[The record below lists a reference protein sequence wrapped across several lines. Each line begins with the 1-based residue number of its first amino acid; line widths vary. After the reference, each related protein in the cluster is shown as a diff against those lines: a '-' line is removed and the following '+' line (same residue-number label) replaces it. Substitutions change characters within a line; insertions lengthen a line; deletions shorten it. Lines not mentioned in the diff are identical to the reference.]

1 MRYLRRTTLTILII
15 LVTGLF
21 TPVYGISTQDM
32 REATATMPLASPPS
46 ISAQCAILV
55 EAKSGRV
62 LYEKNPDQKVYPA
75 STTKIMTALLALEE
89 GNPDEKVKV
98 SNNAVGVEG
107 SSIYLEKDEIIPLK
121 DLIYGLMLRS
131 GNDAAIAISEEIA
144 GSVEDFVSLMNERAK
159 EMGAENTHFMN
170 PNGLHHDEHYTT
182 ARDMAKIS
190 IEAMKNPQFKE
201 VAAAKVWTA
210 DRGEGKYNYFYNKN
224 KVVYQYEGGTGIKIG
239 YTKAAGRTLV
249 ASSEKDGME
258 LICVVMNAPNWFQD
272 TYNLMD
278 YVYNLYETVRIAQ
291 GGTPLM
297 AVLVDEGDK
306 DFVYVGSKKDI
317 LCPVIKTAKDNEPG
331 ENVESLGGDNIG
343 SEDISSST
351 NNIAI
356 EYVFYDQAKA
366 PIARWQQAGELK
378 IYVDGDYIFSEPL
391 YYLEDIETL

>member
-170 PNGLHHDEHYTT
+170 PNGLHHDVIFTSLLSNT
-182 ARDMAKIS
+182 
-190 IEAMKNPQFKE
+190 NPRSK
-201 VAAAKVWTA
+201 
-210 DRGEGKYNYFYNKN
+210 
-224 KVVYQYEGGTGIKIG
+224 GG
-239 YTKAAGRTLV
+239 
-249 ASSEKDGME
+249 AS
-258 LICVVMNAPNWFQD
+258 
-272 TYNLMD
+272 
-278 YVYNLYETVRIAQ
+278 
-291 GGTPLM
+291 
-297 AVLVDEGDK
+297 
-306 DFVYVGSKKDI
+306 
-317 LCPVIKTAKDNEPG
+317 
-331 ENVESLGGDNIG
+331 
-343 SEDISSST
+343 
-351 NNIAI
+351 
-356 EYVFYDQAKA
+356 
-366 PIARWQQAGELK
+366 
-378 IYVDGDYIFSEPL
+378 
-391 YYLEDIETL
+391 

>member
-1 MRYLRRTTLTILII
+1 M
-15 LVTGLF
+15 
-21 TPVYGISTQDM
+21 
-32 REATATMPLASPPS
+32 
-46 ISAQCAILV
+46 
-55 EAKSGRV
+55 